1 MGSGDIWTSQS
12 PVEKITPE
20 KNRIM
25 KTSVIIAGLLLV
37 LVANILVVYYT
48 PYGFYGT
55 SGVSGFSTYE
65 GFQSKKPMTAE
76 QRAAMDAMIAAKKAK
91 KTMAGFQNM
100 ANKPMNMVSGAPTN
114 MVSGAPTNQV
124 EGFESYYLENAG
136 GAKEQYA
143 PVGAFDGVKLSTG
156 NNVSDWRYTA
166 PNEKLMGP
174 EFSPDSENL
183 FMFKN
188 NQCKP
193 ECCGA
198 SFSCGGG
205 CVCTTPQQRQYI
217 AGRGGNRTEPE
228 DSA

>member
-55 SGVSGFSTYE
+55 SGFAMHE
-65 GFQSKKPMTAE
+65 GFKSAREKVMMQ
-76 QRAAMDAMIAAKKAK
+76 
-91 KTMAGFQNM
+91 GFQNNVSQGQNM
-100 ANKPMNMVSGAPTN
+100 ANKPMNMVSGAPTD

-156 NNVSDWRYTA
+156 NNVSNWRYTA

>member
-1 MGSGDIWTSQS
+1 
-12 PVEKITPE
+12 
-20 KNRIM
+20 M

-48 PYGFYGT
+48 PYGF
-55 SGVSGFSTYE
+55 SGHE
-65 GFQSKKPMTAE
+65 GFRNHMNHMGSGQHNRMGSG
-76 QRAAMDAMIAAKKAK
+76 QMDH
-91 KTMAGFQNM
+91 FQNASQAQNM
-100 ANKPMNMVSGAPTN
+100 TNKPMNMMSQPQN
-114 MVSGAPTNQV
+114 MASSSANQV

-143 PVGAFDGVKLSTG
+143 PVGAFDGVKLTTG
-156 NNVSDWRYTA
+156 NHVSDWRYTA

-217 AGRGGNRTEPE
+217 AGRGGNRTGPE